1 MSSALGNNG
10 STSAWIKIAKRIRER
25 DGFTCQICGLDGNSV
40 DHIVPRSAG
49 GGDDEWNLQTLC
61 VKCNS
66 AKGGRFFSTTPT
78 PLTLSC
84 SVNPQNVSLSHD

>member
-1 MSSALGNNG
+1 MSSALKGNG

-25 DGFTCQICGLDGNSV
+25 DGYTCMICGMDGNSV

-49 GGDDEWNLQTLC
+49 GGDDDWNLQTLC
-61 VKCNS
+61 VSCNS
-66 AKGGRFFSTTPT
+66 AKGNRFFNTQAT

-84 SVNPQNVSLSHD
+84 SKTPPNTSQSHE